1 MQMAGGRLGGEARLA
16 PRRRL
21 QHVRLLVFPPFKS
34 SMFEVGWKSGG
45 FVCFLSL
52 YIYIYSQFDV
62 QINVAHTVSCIFSF
76 DDTFFFDVTFLK
88 LKYNPMKYS

>member
-1 MQMAGGRLGGEARLA
+1 
-16 PRRRL
+16 
-21 QHVRLLVFPPFKS
+21 
-34 SMFEVGWKSGG
+34 MFEVGWKSGG